1 MKSNIAPRYPLW
13 SPKAIAFISIPVVVI
28 TALLVFWLSS
38 RSIFVELQIT
48 LSLIALGLF
57 LFLTVGLY
65 QGVRLEKPGKAE
77 MPEPGGLNLD
87 GAFVATGDLPKVD
100 IDVPNLPD
108 AGDDI
113 VGCLMSILFWLFASV
128 VVVVL
133 LWLIQQFIILTLP
146 ALVVLLY
153 WIFYR
158 ALRIV
163 FSKSRV
169 CRKKLGLSL
178 GYSFLYTFLYTGWLF
193 GLVWIGQFVI
203 YQFTPR

>member
-1 MKSNIAPRYPLW
+1 MKPNQPPRYLLW
-13 SPKAIAFISIPVVVI
+13 SPKAIAFISIPVVLI

-57 LFLTVGLY
+57 IFLAVGLY
-65 QGVRLEKPGKAE
+65 RGVRLEKPGKADL
-77 MPEPGGLNLD
+77 PEPSGFD
-87 GAFVATGDLPKVD
+87 AAAIFTPTGDLPKVD
-100 IDVPNLPD
+100 IDVPSLPD
-108 AGDDI
+108 SGDDL
-113 VGCLMSILFWLFASV
+113 VGCLVSIVFWLVVSV
-128 VVVVL
+128 VIVAL

-158 ALRIV
+158 ALRVV

-169 CRKKLGLSL
+169 CRNKLWLSL

-203 YQFTPR
+203 YQLTPR